1 MIDDAY
7 AILRPPPAR
16 DIVSALPVSGPF
28 LRKKK
33 IAIRDMFVVNR
44 DFFFF
49 LSRFTA
55 KRSRI
60 TARFFLAFFSLKKK
74 KNRDSSHFVV
84 ARFIR
89 LIKALRNT
97 RGANGIRRPV

>member
-49 LSRFTA
+49 FVTIHG
-55 KRSRI
+55 KEI
-60 TARFFLAFFSLKKK
+60 KNHGTFFS
-74 KNRDSSHFVV
+74 SF
-84 ARFIR
+84 FF
-89 LIKALRNT
+89 
-97 RGANGIRRPV
+97 P